1 MRQIDS
7 IINDMIKRVESLG
20 VVGNVEESLKL
31 LKKVDALKEEKSKI
45 VVSVQFK
52 CISIFCMR

>member
-45 VVSVQFK
+45 VVSVQFR
-52 CISIFCMR
+52 CI